1 MRYWPALLML
11 ITAPPL
17 PAEIARE
24 HYEAM
29 QRKSGEHLRIRV
41 DKIDNEWCIVCSKYQ
56 SRIYA
61 TVVAVTRSA
70 SGISS
75 GNKVFF
81 EYTVQ
86 KPRPDVAGPRP
97 MPPLKEEH
105 EYDFFGDKTGVTKDK
120 GIILI
125 PKARG
130 YSFESLL
137 SDE

>member
-17 PAEIARE
+17 PAEI
-24 HYEAM
+24 
-29 QRKSGEHLRIRV
+29 
-41 DKIDNEWCIVCSKYQ
+41 
-56 SRIYA
+56 
-61 TVVAVTRSA
+61 
-70 SGISS
+70 
-75 GNKVFF
+75 
-81 EYTVQ
+81 
-86 KPRPDVAGPRP
+86 AGPRP

-137 SDE
+137 SDK